1 MVKYADGPEAI
12 VATEVKAS
20 PSTLWA
26 LITDINLP
34 AKFSNEFQ
42 GADWVEPAT
51 GPGLGAKFVGRNQ
64 HEAAGQWVATCTISD
79 CIVDQEFGWVIND
92 DSGAPA
98 AYWCFSLEPLDSG
111 STKLTQYARMG
122 PGRSGLT
129 GAIEAM
135 PGKEEA
141 IVARRLGDWTAN
153 MEATVAG
160 IKALAET
167 SGSA

>member
-1 MVKYADGPEAI
+1 MVKYADGPEAT
-12 VATEVKAS
+12 VAIEVKAS

-26 LITDINLP
+26 LVTDINLP
-34 AKFSNEFQ
+34 AEFSNEFQ

-51 GPGLGAKFVGRNQ
+51 GPGLGAKFVGHNQ
-64 HEAAGQWVATCTISD
+64 HEAIGEWDATCTISD
-79 CIVDQEFGWVIND
+79 CIVDQKFGWVVND
-92 DSGAPA
+92 ADAPS
-98 AYWCFSLEPLDSG
+98 AYWCFTLVPLDDG
-111 STKLTQYARMG
+111 STKLAQYARMG

-135 PGKEEA
+135 PDKEEA

-153 MEATVAG
+153 MESTVAG

-167 SGSA
+167 SESA